1 MDSGLSTR
9 MSSAL
14 EELFPKIDA
23 VAPHK
28 LYDPTT
34 AIDLSCAQNEV
45 LRTELIEFF
54 KTTVENKLTAKVD
67 TYHPFVDEHVLS

>member
-14 EELFPKIDA
+14 EELLPKIDA

-34 AIDLSCAQNEV
+34 AIDLSSAQNEV

-54 KTTVENKLTAKVD
+54 KTTVENKLSSKVGSD
-67 TYHPFVDEHVLS
+67 YPSAEEKALS